1 MDVQEQ
7 LTRHAGEIGELKGK
21 LDALATKDFVRKE
34 NAALLKELSDKID
47 NQTRDIQDEI
57 SQNREFRQRMTTIGA
72 IIAVVLSILVALL
85 NAIVGAVGIGLIQF

>member
-57 SQNREFRQRMTTIGA
+57 SQNREFRQRMTMIGA